1 MSKVV
6 NLRSVRKTKARHEK
20 EVVAEAS
27 RVEHGLSK
35 SAHNKA
41 KALAKKGR
49 SDLEGHRLDE
59 D

>member
-1 MSKVV
+1 MAEIV
-6 NLRSVRKTKARHEK
+6 NLRQARKTKARHAK
-20 EVVAEAS
+20 EVIAEAK

-35 SAHNKA
+35 SVHNKA

-49 SDLEGHRLDE
+49 SDLEKHRLDE